1 MMRLVI
7 TLESDASPVY
17 VTFSASSASFEN
29 DVYIRSGNDFRLYR
43 TDNATFARFNYA
55 GGSVGLD
62 IDDSNGDGINLQQ
75 AGVNKLRIETSGNA
89 RTFAGIL
96 LLAIRILLE
105 MMQMIIY

>member
-1 MMRLVI
+1 MYTNGNMYYDAVSHNFRD
-7 TLESDASPVY
+7 SDASPGY

-75 AGVNKLRIETSGNA
+75 AGVNKLRIETSV
-89 RTFAGIL
+89 TQL
-96 LLAIRILLE
+96 L
-105 MMQMIIY
+105 QVQ